1 MVDDGL
7 LFFRYW
13 REVADESQ
21 IWTKTRIKFT
31 KKNFNIMIQSKKL
44 KIVSEL
50 LLDKRLIVKQVSTLF
65 KKLPTTSV
73 KHLTIV
79 GSNHYGIKPNHIR
92 EGLQKI
98 ESIVIKDCSFPSHLF
113 AYLMQN
119 AADKIQK
126 LELRKN
132 MSFYGIKPEIL
143 VKGLSKI
150 KFVNMNW
157 SSLACNQEFPVFN
170 MIRSFDKKKLQT
182 IFIHAD
188 GDISSF
194 SSTNNVLFPN
204 YSFPG
209 QVLVSFLDCVF
220 PPEMSVRLFIK
231 YPGYNLYVIKN

>member
-1 MVDDGL
+1 M
-7 LFFRYW
+7 
-13 REVADESQ
+13 
-21 IWTKTRIKFT
+21 
-31 KKNFNIMIQSKKL
+31 
-44 KIVSEL
+44 
-50 LLDKRLIVKQVSTLF
+50 STLF

-194 SSTNNVLFPN
+194 SSTNNVLFI
-204 YSFPG
+204 F
-209 QVLVSFLDCVF
+209 
-220 PPEMSVRLFIK
+220 K
-231 YPGYNLYVIKN
+231 